1 MKRSKTV
8 QLLLISTSPFYLT
21 ACNQNY
27 DVQTITN
34 TFDYPSVQACLDAK
48 QDAPVCAR
56 ALATTR
62 QIEKQN
68 PVRYSSLDNCLED
81 FPAHDCEGDTNGAI
95 AKAAGFELIITKQ
108 QWVDK
113 AGQLLAKDPRTFGSW
128 SHKDLAETQYAARP
142 LYTPKVGRTPPNLVA
157 TTENLSEQQQAAAA
171 SSAGSSGSHYVG
183 GGYYGGIGRSFT
195 GSQSSFQPQK
205 RTNSSVRRYA
215 SSTSRG
221 GFGGYSSRSSSS
233 HSFFGG

>member
-34 TFDYPSVQACLDAK
+34 TYDYPSVQACLDAK
-48 QDAPVCAR
+48 QDAQVCAK
-56 ALATTR
+56 ASLTTR
-62 QIEKQN
+62 QIEQQN
-68 PVRYSSLDNCLED
+68 PVRYSTLDSCLED
-81 FPAHDCEGDTNGAI
+81 FPAQHCESDTKGAI

-113 AGQLLAKDPRTFGSW
+113 AGQLLTKDPRTLGSW
-128 SHKDLAETQYAARP
+128 SHKDLAEPQYSVRP
-142 LYTPKVGRTPPNLVA
+142 LYIPKAGRTPPSLVA

-171 SSAGSSGSHYVG
+171 SSAGSSGGHYVG
-183 GGYYGGIGRSFT
+183 GGYYGGVGRSFT
-195 GSQSSFQPQK
+195 GTQSSFQPQK
-205 RTNSSVRRYA
+205 KTNNAVRRYS